1 MAKRHARVKLSRA
14 QKLENERNRWMARKD
29 AAIEMLVKSIGK
41 LKELNRSVAREEKR
55 SAAAR
60 QADQTPTPRPAGDSA
75 AKVLASTP
83 EPTRQAD
90 VAPRRPVSAEG
101 YWAGIRAAG
110 DGLDPLDIPANL
122 KREPPRQVMASG
134 DKELEEV
141 VDAARNGD
149 DKAKTALR
157 IRKLKVGQ
165 ERKQAELT
173 GKRRK
178 MPLTGKAALAAIAET
193 PEAREARMK
202 SLGFRK
208 TKK

>member
-14 QKLENERNRWMARKD
+14 QKLENERNRWMAKKD

-41 LKELNRSVAREEKR
+41 LKELDRSVARMERTAQLPKKPAKAQI
-55 SAAAR
+55 AAVVE
-60 QADQTPTPRPAGDSA
+60 A
-75 AKVLASTP
+75 ANEALAEPVGWVFP
-83 EPTRQAD
+83 EAKPKD
-90 VAPRRPVSAEG
+90 
-101 YWAGIRAAG
+101 
-110 DGLDPLDIPANL
+110 DGLDIPTSL
-122 KREPPRQVMASG
+122 KREAPRQVMVSG
-134 DKELEEV
+134 DKELEDV

-149 DKAKTALR
+149 DKAKIALR

-178 MPLTGKAALAAIAET
+178 MPLTGKDALAAIKDEA
-193 PEAREARMK
+193 PEPGQAQAAAREARMK

-208 TKK
+208 IKK